1 MLAVIIV
8 ILIIWAVMW
17 GFYKFMYPRA
27 PKSMMPKKGDVT
39 TPRQCNFCGN
49 SLAEYRGV
57 LETKLVSLEEN
68 SAADLAVIAALV
80 SSFKNMEI
88 AQDVLVLGEVGLTG
102 EVRRVPH
109 LGKRLKEAQAVGF
122 KKFIIPAA
130 NLAEVVKMAGVFAV
144 DNVEE
149 ALREIFPRKRS

>member
-57 LETKLVSLEEN
+57 LETKPVFMEEN
-68 SAADLAVIAALV
+68 STVANQSDNSIADN
-80 SSFKNMEI
+80 K
-88 AQDVLVLGEVGLTG
+88 VLFFCNYE
-102 EVRRVPH
+102 H
-109 LGKRLKEAQAVGF
+109 QADFHAGKTYQ
-122 KKFIIPAA
+122 
-130 NLAEVVKMAGVFAV
+130 V
-144 DNVEE
+144 D
-149 ALREIFPRKRS
+149 A